1 MKIPLFAKLSL
12 VILVVGTGAVL
23 SSSWKEMERS
33 KRIEAEVDSLRQEAD
48 RIRGENRTVEEKIA
62 FFSTD
67 SFEERAAKEKL
78 GMKKKDEQAVM
89 LDTGTMAG
97 QELSVWEEAGPVS
110 PKVSSDMPNYRK
122 WGIYFGMMK

>member
-78 GMKKKDEQAVM
+78 GMKKRMSRRSCWTREQWRVRNRR
-89 LDTGTMAG
+89 LGKRPVR
-97 QELSVWEEAGPVS
+97 SV
-110 PKVSSDMPNYRK
+110 RK
-122 WGIYFGMMK
+122 FPRTCRIIGNGGYISG

>member
-67 SFEERAAKEKL
+67 SFEERAA
-78 GMKKKDEQAVM
+78 
-89 LDTGTMAG
+89 
-97 QELSVWEEAGPVS
+97 
-110 PKVSSDMPNYRK
+110 
-122 WGIYFGMMK
+122 